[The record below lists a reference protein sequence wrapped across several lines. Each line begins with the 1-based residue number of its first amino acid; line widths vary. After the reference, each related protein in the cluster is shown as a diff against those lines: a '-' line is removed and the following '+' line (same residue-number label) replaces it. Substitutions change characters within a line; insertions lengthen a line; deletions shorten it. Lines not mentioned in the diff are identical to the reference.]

1 MQFQEKL
8 KMLRQK
14 KGLSQ
19 AALAKN
25 IYVSR
30 SAIAK
35 WESGLGTPSASN
47 LQALC
52 TFFGVEEEW
61 LMSRNDLKQQVDL
74 THARTKILILAL
86 LAIAVP
92 VTGLLLGHCITF
104 TARRSVSLYYPP
116 LSLFGY
122 IAPIIARSMDFYVF
136 PPFLG
141 RHDRVF
147 RSHDR
152 NQNIADTYAPLPV
165 GKCGGTCRLHD
176 HLFDHLFPCRIGG
189 RSRLYDMLVVRMN

>member
-52 TFFGVEEEW
+52 TFFGVNCRA
-61 LMSRNDLKQQVDL
+61 RNGAP
-74 THARTKILILAL
+74 ARAL
-86 LAIAVP
+86 YHLYGTQERFLVLSAPFAVRIYC
-92 VTGLLLGHCITF
+92 GL
-104 TARRSVSLYYPP
+104 S
-116 LSLFGY
+116 
-122 IAPIIARSMDFYVF
+122 
-136 PPFLG
+136 
-141 RHDRVF
+141 
-147 RSHDR
+147 
-152 NQNIADTYAPLPV
+152 
-165 GKCGGTCRLHD
+165 
-176 HLFDHLFPCRIGG
+176 
-189 RSRLYDMLVVRMN
+189 

>member
-35 WESGLGTPSASN
+35 WESGLGTPSATN

-52 TFFGVEEEW
+52 TYFGVEEEW
-61 LMSRNDLKQQVDL
+61 LMSRNDLKQQVGL
-74 THARTKILILAL
+74 TRSRSKILILAL
-86 LAIAVP
+86 LAIVVP
-92 VTGLLLGHCITF
+92 ATGIRSCSDIALPL
-104 TARRSVSLYYPP
+104 RRAGAFPCTIRPFRCSDILR
-116 LSLFGY
+116 
-122 IAPIIARSMDFYVF
+122 PIIARSMDFYVF
-136 PPFLG
+136 PPFSG
-141 RHDRVF
+141 
-147 RSHDR
+147 
-152 NQNIADTYAPLPV
+152 
-165 GKCGGTCRLHD
+165 
-176 HLFDHLFPCRIGG
+176 
-189 RSRLYDMLVVRMN
+189 

>member
-1 MQFQEKL
+1 MEFQEKL
-8 KMLRQK
+8 KKLRQE

-35 WESGLGTPSASN
+35 WESGLGAPSASN

-61 LMSRNDLKQQVDL
+61 LMSRNDLKQQVGL
-74 THARTKILILAL
+74 TRSRTKILILAL

-92 VTGLLLGHCITF
+92 VTGILLGHCITF
-104 TARRSVSLYYPP
+104 TARRSVSMYYPP

-122 IAPIIARSMDFYVF
+122 IATYHRALYGFLCFSALLWVGTIAFSVLTIAIRTLQIHTRLCLWGNAAGLAVCTITFLIIFSLAASA
-136 PPFLG
+136 
-141 RHDRVF
+141 
-147 RSHDR
+147 
-152 NQNIADTYAPLPV
+152 ADPV
-165 GKCGGTCRLHD
+165 YTICL
-176 HLFDHLFPCRIGG
+176 L
-189 RSRLYDMLVVRMN
+189 

>member
-1 MQFQEKL
+1 
-8 KMLRQK
+8 MLRQK

-122 IAPIIARSMDFYVF
+122 IAAYHSALYGFLCFSALLWVGTIAFSVLTIAIRT
-136 PPFLG
+136 LQIG
-141 RHDRVF
+141 RAHV
-147 RSHDR
+147 
-152 NQNIADTYAPLPV
+152 
-165 GKCGGTCRLHD
+165 
-176 HLFDHLFPCRIGG
+176 
-189 RSRLYDMLVVRMN
+189 